1 MSRPRS
7 IGNHEAEDG
16 DKTFRYLNQTFGV
29 AYGNP
34 LVNSTSSAS
43 SALSHMLTKGT
54 YLAPGL
60 HGTTPSGTSAF
71 FSVDVGLIHITALST
86 QNPTGDELV
95 RVSSLCVA
103 R

>member
-1 MSRPRS
+1 
-7 IGNHEAEDG
+7 
-16 DKTFRYLNQTFGV
+16 
-29 AYGNP
+29 
-34 LVNSTSSAS
+34 
-43 SALSHMLTKGT
+43 MLTKGT

-60 HGTTPSGTSAF
+60 HGTTPSGTSAY